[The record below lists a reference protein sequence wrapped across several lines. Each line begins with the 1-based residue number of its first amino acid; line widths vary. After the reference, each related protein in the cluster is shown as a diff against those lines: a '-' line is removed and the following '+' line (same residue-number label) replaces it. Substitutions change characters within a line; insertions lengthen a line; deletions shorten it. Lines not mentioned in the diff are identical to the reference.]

1 MGVPL
6 DFDEAKELDGREP
19 LTKLRNEFEIPKHSD
34 DSDQAYFAGN
44 SLGLL
49 PKRTRP
55 AIKEALD
62 QWGGK
67 GRQWSFRWGRSMV
80 PIR

>member
-1 MGVPL
+1 MPL

-19 LTKLRNEFEIPKHSD
+19 LTKLRNEFEIPIHSD
-34 DSDQAYFAGN
+34 GTDQAYFAGN

-62 QWGGK
+62 QWGERASVVILMGK
-67 GRQWSFRWGRSMV
+67 KHGTD
-80 PIR
+80 